1 MIKDVKKSVMK
12 NSYVFIFIFALNFL
26 LPCYG
31 QEGRGNGR
39 VFGYVVNEEGK
50 PISGVKVL
58 MKSTSYDF
66 KLETISDQN
75 GKWTLIGFGKDVFR
89 FTFSKQG
96 YDTVNSQIQLSG
108 INRNPE
114 QRIVMKKIS
123 PQQSSLLARPEAK
136 IELEK
141 AVQFYE
147 EEKYTDA
154 LELFKE
160 IVDAYPNNYQARY
173 NLAST
178 YLKLKQYD
186 AAISEFQKVLETL
199 QEKREDREA
208 KKKSAEI
215 YTLIAEAYMDQQK
228 YEEAA
233 IHYKKAMEISPPT
246 DAAVAFNVAEIM
258 FGANKIDDAIRYYAL
273 ASQLKPENEVYHL
286 KLGYACLNKGDIPTA
301 ISHFEEFLELAP
313 DNPQAESI
321 RNLIQSL
328 KH

>member
-1 MIKDVKKSVMK
+1 MIKEVKKSVMK

-39 VFGYVVNEEGK
+39 VFGYVVNKEGK
-50 PISGVKVL
+50 SISGVKVL
-58 MKSTSYDF
+58 MESTSYDF
-66 KLETISDQN
+66 KLEAISDQE
-75 GKWTLIGFGKDVFR
+75 GKWTLIGFSKDVFK

-96 YDTVNSQIQLSG
+96 YDTVISQIKLSG

-114 QRIVMKKIS
+114 QRIVMKKFS
-123 PQQSSLLARPEAK
+123 PEQSSLVIPPEKK
-136 IELEK
+136 IKLEK
-141 AVQFYE
+141 AAQFYK

-160 IVDAYPNNYQARY
+160 IVDAYPNVYQARY
-173 NLAST
+173 NLAHS

-199 QEKREDREA
+199 KETRDDLEA
-208 KKKSAEI
+208 KKKSAAVC
-215 YTLIAEAYMDQQK
+215 TLIAEAYMDQQK

-258 FGANKIDDAIRYYAL
+258 FSANKVDDAIRYYAL